1 MEAAQSTPWSD
12 LQPELLGLVLRR
24 LPSLADRVR
33 LRAVCRPWRS
43 NSMSQPL
50 PLPFPWL
57 TLPGGTF
64 LSIPANEIHRIP
76 IPDGACVQGSIDNW
90 LFLMHKSSMDNRN
103 VCSLMN
109 PFSKATLEL
118 PDLVAVWK
126 RQTSYYSHRK
136 PIFYKLV
143 VPSPLDS
150 SPDSPVAALIM
161 DDGNSHILCISQP
174 PIATSSLRARS
185 NKDTRLYLID
195 VVFFNRKLYGLDGSG
210 KLYII
215 DLDNDLGIS
224 SIECIIDALGDI
236 ISGIPQH
243 LPGMVYMSR
252 KYLVECGGKLL
263 MVVFEA
269 DLCSSPNRWR
279 SATELGGHALFVG
292 QRSSKSLPAR
302 ECSGYHEDC
311 IYFMF
316 DYDCRTSSANPL
328 HDSGVYNIRNGTIA
342 PLMSGT
348 SAASLHRVGQWRPT
362 WFFPP
367 EAV

>member
-1 MEAAQSTPWSD
+1 
-12 LQPELLGLVLRR
+12 
-24 LPSLADRVR
+24 
-33 LRAVCRPWRS
+33 
-43 NSMSQPL
+43 MSQPL

-57 TLPGGTF
+57 TLPDGTF

-90 LFLMHKSSMDNRN
+90 LFLMHKSSMDNHN

-126 RQTSYYSHRK
+126 HQTSYYSHRK
-136 PIFYKLV
+136 PFFYKLV

-185 NKDTRLYLID
+185 NKDPRLYLSD
-195 VVFFNRKLYGLDGSG
+195 VVFFNRKLYGLHGSG

-236 ISGIPQH
+236 SGIPQH
-243 LPGMVYMSR
+243 LSAMVYMSR
-252 KYLVECGGKLL
+252 EYLVECGGKLL
-263 MVVFEA
+263 MVIRWFNLMPKPTDDDDVFENTRTVALQVFEA

-316 DYDCRTSSANPL
+316 DYDWPTSSANPL
-328 HDSGVYNIRNGTIA
+328 RDSGVYNIRNGTIA